1 MTAAELSAV
10 PADVVS
16 PRLAGDPSGS
26 RFSWAVRDT
35 LAVTGRNL
43 LHYLRVPQLL
53 VFTFVQPVMFVLLF
67 RYVFGGAIPIPG
79 VAYVNYLMPG
89 IFAQTVLFG
98 AVSTGIG
105 LAEDMSTGIIER
117 FRSLPMASMAVLAGR
132 TTADLVRNA
141 FVILVI
147 FVVGFAVGFRP
158 TGSILAIAF
167 ALLIVLAFAFALSWV
182 FANVGMKA
190 PNGEAAQAISFPILF
205 PLTFASSA
213 FVPVNN
219 MPGWLQGFASHQPVT
234 VIINAMRGLMLG
246 PHTADGLRKAGLFTT
261 STTSYVLQSLAWI
274 AAILLIAAPAAVR
287 RFRNTV

>member
-10 PADVVS
+10 PADVVA
-16 PRLAGDPSGS
+16 PRLAGDPGGS

-105 LAEDMSTGIIER
+105 LAEDMSSGIIER

-132 TTADLVRNA
+132 TMADLVRNA

-147 FVVGFAVGFRP
+147 LVVGFAVGFRP
-158 TGSILAIAF
+158 AGSILAVVF
-167 ALLIVLAFAFALSWV
+167 GLLIVLAFAFALSWV

-234 VIINAMRGLMLG
+234 VIINALRGLMLG
-246 PHTADGLRKAGLFTT
+246 PHATSVLRQKGLFTT
-261 STTSYVLQSLAWI
+261 STTSYVLQSLGWI
-274 AAILLIAAPAAVR
+274 AVILLIAAPAAVR